1 MIIVHRKNQ
10 DVVSKNLVKSYW
22 YLTSYFNLTF
32 FFSFDRTDEDVSAQ
46 DSAAVIIRRN
56 SQETSS
62 ENLVKPQQEEEEE
75 VEGGPQNSQ
84 KNSKTASLPSVEQY
98 NEQKKGR
105 NPYHCVPCKKN
116 FARSSL
122 SSHVKSKHRGKS
134 PKVKCGLCD
143 KVFDK
148 AAKAQDHVSST
159 HKVYPCPH
167 NGNSNLT
174 GARKGEATG
183 HFFLY
188 VKRNTVDFENYAAP
202 QIHECPTE
210 VKKFLEQLLL
220 FPFS

>member
-1 MIIVHRKNQ
+1 MEDNFQCAIEWMPSRQQKSCTGSFNQ
-10 DVVSKNLVKSYW
+10 IW
-22 YLTSYFNLTF
+22 H
-32 FFSFDRTDEDVSAQ
+32 FFSFDRTDEDISSQ

-62 ENLVKPQQEEEEE
+62 ENLVKPQQEEQ
-75 VEGGPQNSQ
+75 EGGPENSQ
-84 KNSKTASLPSVEQY
+84 KSSKTASLPSVEQY

-167 NGNSNLT
+167 TGNSNLK
-174 GARKGEATG
+174 KGEAA
-183 HFFLY
+183 HRKY
-188 VKRNTVDFENYAAP
+188 FETIRAA
-202 QIHECPTE
+202 
-210 VKKFLEQLLL
+210 KFY
-220 FPFS
+220 FVTNF

>member
-1 MIIVHRKNQ
+1 MICNLNRKNQ
-10 DVVSKNLVKSYW
+10 DLSDNHFKSYW
-22 YLTSYFNLTF
+22 YRASYFNLT
-32 FFSFDRTDEDVSAQ
+32 FFSFDRTDEDISAQ

-62 ENLVKPQQEEEEE
+62 EENLVKPQQEL
-75 VEGGPQNSQ
+75 EGEPQNSP

-105 NPYHCVPCKKN
+105 NPYYCVPCKKN

-174 GARKGEATG
+174 GARKGEVTSN
-183 HFFLY
+183 FFVYKTQHCRL
-188 VKRNTVDFENYAAP
+188 
-202 QIHECPTE
+202 
-210 VKKFLEQLLL
+210 
-220 FPFS
+220 

>member
-1 MIIVHRKNQ
+1 M
-10 DVVSKNLVKSYW
+10 
-22 YLTSYFNLTF
+22 
-32 FFSFDRTDEDVSAQ
+32 
-46 DSAAVIIRRN
+46 
-56 SQETSS
+56 
-62 ENLVKPQQEEEEE
+62 KPQQEEE
-75 VEGGPQNSQ
+75 VEGGGPQNSQ

-105 NPYHCVPCKKN
+105 NPYYCVPCKKN

-183 HFFLY
+183 HFFYKTQHCRLWKLCRAANSWMSYWSKEILGAMFCHLAVLIYLY
-188 VKRNTVDFENYAAP
+188 AKQKDLGNS
-202 QIHECPTE
+202 
-210 VKKFLEQLLL
+210 LLL
-220 FPFS
+220 NRNDFVLCFFSKIYTYLSSN

>member
-1 MIIVHRKNQ
+1 MLDRECNTDRDLPALVTK
-10 DVVSKNLVKSYW
+10 VSSRRQR
-22 YLTSYFNLTF
+22 
-32 FFSFDRTDEDVSAQ
+32 RTDEDISSQ

-62 ENLVKPQQEEEEE
+62 ENLVKPQQEEQA
-75 VEGGPQNSQ
+75 EGGPQNSQ
-84 KNSKTASLPSVEQY
+84 QSSKTASLPSVEQY

-105 NPYHCVPCKKN
+105 NPYYCVPCKKN

-159 HKVYPCPH
+159 HKVYPCPY
-167 NGNSNLT
+167 NGNSNLLT
-174 GARKGEATG
+174 GAKKASGRQNSSKKSQRRSRRKG
-183 HFFLY
+183 
-188 VKRNTVDFENYAAP
+188 
-202 QIHECPTE
+202 
-210 VKKFLEQLLL
+210 
-220 FPFS
+220 S

>member
-1 MIIVHRKNQ
+1 M
-10 DVVSKNLVKSYW
+10 
-22 YLTSYFNLTF
+22 
-32 FFSFDRTDEDVSAQ
+32 
-46 DSAAVIIRRN
+46 IIRRN

-62 ENLVKPQQEEEEE
+62 ENLVKPQQEEEK
-75 VEGGPQNSQ
+75 VLEGKGPQNSP
-84 KNSKTASLPSVEQY
+84 KNSKTVSLPSVEQY

-105 NPYHCVPCKKN
+105 NPYYCVPCKKN

-174 GARKGEATG
+174 GARKGEAIPFTC
-183 HFFLY
+183 FFYKTKYCRL
-188 VKRNTVDFENYAAP
+188 
-202 QIHECPTE
+202 
-210 VKKFLEQLLL
+210 
-220 FPFS
+220 

>member
-1 MIIVHRKNQ
+1 M
-10 DVVSKNLVKSYW
+10 
-22 YLTSYFNLTF
+22 
-32 FFSFDRTDEDVSAQ
+32 
-46 DSAAVIIRRN
+46 
-56 SQETSS
+56 
-62 ENLVKPQQEEEEE
+62 KPQQEEEE

-202 QIHECPTE
+202 QIHECPTYRSKE
-210 VKKFLEQLLL
+210 ILGAISVIPILLTFMYLVALNLLGNNQLN
-220 FPFS
+220 SSSNSTHHYGR